1 MLMTLIGMIEDSLVL
16 RKNLEKMFEYD
27 RDMELLFS
35 VPSIEQVICQPAYQ
49 KVHPDVL
56 LLDIELPGISGL
68 DAIPRL
74 RKMFP
79 STAIMVI
86 TGNVDEEVIWKATVG
101 GAKGYLLKPVSYAEL
116 REHILHIKEGNTII
130 SPEAANSLVRK
141 LNVMV
146 EDRKPEFDHVLT
158 KKESEVVEYF
168 LRGFTYKQI
177 AMCMQISVSTVN
189 DHQKKIYKKLNIT
202 SKYELMAKLLP
213 N

>member
-1 MLMTLIGMIEDSLVL
+1 MLMTLIGMIEDSLIL

-27 RDMELLFS
+27 REMDLIFS
-35 VPSIEQVICQPAYQ
+35 VPSVEQVISQPAYQ

-86 TGNVDEEVIWKATVG
+86 TGNVNEEVIWKATVG
-101 GAKGYLLKPVSYAEL
+101 GAKGYLLKPVSYSEL
-116 REHILHIKEGNTII
+116 RDHIIHIKEGNTII